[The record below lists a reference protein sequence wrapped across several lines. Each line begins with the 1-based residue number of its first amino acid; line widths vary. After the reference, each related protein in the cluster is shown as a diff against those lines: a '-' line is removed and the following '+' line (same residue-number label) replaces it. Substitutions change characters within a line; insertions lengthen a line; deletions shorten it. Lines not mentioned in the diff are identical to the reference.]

1 MADLVGAEIELDFL
15 SPLDADC
22 TQLVLQQLPATGL
35 ARLACVSRATRICV
49 DYAVMARKA
58 ALGARLPPWAPN
70 GPLLS
75 AIHFVELQ
83 DGLPLRSLAAGST
96 FSLVVSPRD
105 GRLYSFGGPSE
116 PGGSC
121 VDGAARGG
129 VLHRVRGG
137 RVPRRVSARGIGC
150 TLGWQ
155 RRSAGVPW

>member
-58 ALGARLPPWAPN
+58 ALGARLPPWAAQRPN

-105 GRLYSFGGPSE
+105 GKVY
-116 PGGSC
+116 
-121 VDGAARGG
+121 
-129 VLHRVRGG
+129 
-137 RVPRRVSARGIGC
+137 
-150 TLGWQ
+150 
-155 RRSAGVPW
+155 